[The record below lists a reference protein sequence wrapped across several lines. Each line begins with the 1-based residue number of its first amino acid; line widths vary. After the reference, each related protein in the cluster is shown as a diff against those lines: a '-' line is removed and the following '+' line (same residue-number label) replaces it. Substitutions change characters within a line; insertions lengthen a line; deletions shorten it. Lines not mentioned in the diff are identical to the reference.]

1 MLDMR
6 RLEVLAAAVR
16 ERSLAAAARS
26 LGITPSAAS
35 QAIAAL
41 EVQAGTLLLVRRTRG
56 VVPTPAGER
65 LALRAE
71 AMLAELEAAELE
83 LVGPQ
88 PGRIR
93 IAAFPTAVFG
103 LMPAVTSRFQ
113 EELAHTSLDITE
125 LEPDDARAALR
136 AGTVDLAV
144 VNHDAS
150 LAPDG
155 NGPFRSHHIVDEP
168 VVVALPADHPLAA
181 ARRVDLARLKND
193 SWVMQTP
200 ASPCQQLA
208 MHACSEA
215 GFAPN
220 VSATCGDYRS
230 ILALVASG
238 YGVALTPLLAVNGLA
253 TDGVALRPTRPAITR
268 RINALVPGGRTD
280 PSITGFLRIL
290 RSVAAG

>member
-1 MLDMR
+1 MR

-41 EVQAGTLLLVRRTRG
+41 EVQAGTPLLVRRTRG

-71 AMLAELEAAELE
+71 AMLAGLEAAELE
-83 LVGPQ
+83 LAGPH
-88 PGRIR
+88 PGLIR
-93 IAAFPTAVFG
+93 IAAFPTAVYG
-103 LMPAVTSRFQ
+103 LMPSVTSGFH
-113 EELAHTSLDITE
+113 EELPHTSLEITE

-136 AGTVDLAV
+136 AGSVDIAV

-150 LAPDG
+150 LSPDA
-155 NGPFRSHHIVDEP
+155 NGPFRSHYIVDEP
-168 VVVALPADHPLAA
+168 VVVAMPADHPQAA
-181 ARRVDLARLKND
+181 ARRVELPRLKD
-193 SWVMQTP
+193 DRWVMQTP
-200 ASPCQQLA
+200 GSPCQQLA
-208 MHACSEA
+208 MHACAEA
-215 GFAPN
+215 GFAPS
-220 VSATCGDYRS
+220 VSAICGDYRS

-238 YGVALTPLLAVNGLA
+238 YGVALTPLLAVKGLA